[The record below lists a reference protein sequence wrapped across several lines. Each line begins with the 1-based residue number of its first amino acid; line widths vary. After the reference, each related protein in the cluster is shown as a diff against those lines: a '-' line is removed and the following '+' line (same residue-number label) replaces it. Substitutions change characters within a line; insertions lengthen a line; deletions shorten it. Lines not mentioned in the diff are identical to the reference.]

1 MNKIKNHKKAQAMQ
15 FAWIFSVIVGALF
28 LFLAFYFVGTTL
40 LRQNYE
46 QSTIQAQSMDIL
58 MNPFSYL
65 GSIGATTYKP
75 LELSKKSEINLEC
88 SLSSSSD
95 LGYNKITIKGEKEK
109 EFGVPKTVYD
119 KYIFSQKIIEGKK
132 FNALSKPFKMPWRV
146 ADIIIIWPYDEKYC
160 FINARSDIKDELSND
175 SSTSLNVTNIFF
187 KKYSRSC
194 PPDSIKVC
202 FSGSGSCDIKVNRDP
217 SQKSVEKKGKTVYYI
232 GDNNALL
239 YAAIFSDSNIYNCNL
254 KRLASRLSHEIDVY
268 SIKARDLSSRH
279 CRDSFDLQSLKSTA
293 GSIKK
298 NTGTITKGQLSSLE
312 NAAQTL
318 ERENNI
324 ADCSLF

>member
-46 QSTIQAQSMDIL
+46 QSTIQAQSIDIL

-88 SLSSSSD
+88 SSLSSSSGD

-109 EFGVPKTVYD
+109 EFGIPRTVYD
-119 KYIFSQKIIEGKK
+119 KYIFSQEIIAGKK

-160 FINARSDIKDELSND
+160 FINAPQAQDIKDELSNE

-187 KKYSRSC
+187 KSYSKC
-194 PPDSIKVC
+194 PPDSIRVC
-202 FSGSGSCDIKVNRDP
+202 FSGSCDIKVNP
-217 SQKSVEKKGKTVYYI
+217 SQKTVKKKGSQKTVYYI
-232 GDNNALL
+232 GDDNALL
-239 YAAIFSDSNIYNCNL
+239 YAAIFSDPDIYNCNL
-254 KRLASRLSHEIDVY
+254 KRLASRLSHETDVY

-279 CRDSFDLQSLKSTA
+279 CRTSFNLQSLKSA
-293 GSIKK
+293 AEAIK
-298 NTGTITKGQLSSLE
+298 TGTITSNQLLDLE